1 MQWTDKA
8 AERLICKNVPID
20 NLHCKSGLPAEI
32 LALSCLLIHLPYLEA
47 SRATTCFWPKFRV
60 RLGKTIIVVAIFWL
74 KQELIK
80 SADLCSDIVSKLV
93 KVTIGNMLVI
103 TSGSKVVKERT
114 NGNKILRSVE
124 LV

>member
-20 NLHCKSGLPAEI
+20 NLHCKSGLP
-32 LALSCLLIHLPYLEA
+32 
-47 SRATTCFWPKFRV
+47 V
-60 RLGKTIIVVAIFWL
+60 
-74 KQELIK
+74 K

-93 KVTIGNMLVI
+93 KVTIGNMFVI

>member
-60 RLGKTIIVVAIFWL
+60 RLGKTIIVVAIL
-74 KQELIK
+74 AETGADQE
-80 SADLCSDIVSKLV
+80 C
-93 KVTIGNMLVI
+93 
-103 TSGSKVVKERT
+103 
-114 NGNKILRSVE
+114 RSVFRHC
-124 LV
+124 LNAR